1 MILRAIS
8 SHKQLQTPTNLFLA
22 SLSVADL
29 LITLFMPIET
39 VRLTFMQVHYD
50 YFTKNQQNQSM

>member
-8 SHKQLQTPTNLFLA
+8 SHKELQTPTNSFLA
-22 SLSVADL
+22 SLSVEDL

-39 VRLTFMQVHYD
+39 VRLTFMHVHYD
-50 YFTKNQQNQSM
+50 YFTKNQHNQLM